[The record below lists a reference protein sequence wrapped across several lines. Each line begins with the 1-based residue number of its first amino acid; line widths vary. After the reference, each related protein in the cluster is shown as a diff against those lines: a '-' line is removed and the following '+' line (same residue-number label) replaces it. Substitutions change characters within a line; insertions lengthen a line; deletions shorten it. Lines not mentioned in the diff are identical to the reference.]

1 MSSNKIENYLE
12 LLQIRQTAEKR
23 KVNILGGVFIVSF
36 VFLIAL
42 GMLDRLNG
50 RSLFLVTAMIVPFGF
65 AYTFTWVKLEII
77 KGSIEMVNNLL
88 LDRN

>member
-1 MSSNKIENYLE
+1 MSLIKIENYLE
-12 LLQIRQTAEKR
+12 LLKIRQTAEKR
-23 KVNILGGVFIVSF
+23 NVNILGGVFIVSF

-65 AYTFTWVKLEII
+65 AYFSTWVRLEII

-88 LDRN
+88 LDVS